1 MLFNALFFLTGL
13 LISSTKNSLE
23 LSITEL
29 TAISTLIVA
38 LLLTFS
44 RSFFNIELYSYSD
57 QSVAPKILSIVYSGL
72 LNIQA

>member
-38 LLLTFS
+38 LLLTFHEV
-44 RSFFNIELYSYSD
+44 FLILNFTAILTN
-57 QSVAPKILSIVYSGL
+57 QSLQRFYQLCIRGY
-72 LNIQA
+72 